1 MAIFTP
7 NCIGRVNKVSKENR
21 SEDLSRTE
29 EGREFLHQAGNDLP
43 VEGNLFVQRKLA
55 ETLRLTSEHGA
66 KYFYTGG
73 WAKHFVEM
81 VRSDGGKV
89 SLKDLANYKAVWT
102 KPQLTDVFG
111 HKVYCAGLPNEIC
124 YKLFPAIHLLEEL
137 KIDKRANYW
146 QDPLVLRDIQR
157 VLQSFVDFQQSG
169 SF

>member
-81 VRSDGGKV
+81 VRCDGG
-89 SLKDLANYKAVWT
+89 
-102 KPQLTDVFG
+102 
-111 HKVYCAGLPNEIC
+111 
-124 YKLFPAIHLLEEL
+124 
-137 KIDKRANYW
+137 
-146 QDPLVLRDIQR
+146 
-157 VLQSFVDFQQSG
+157 
-169 SF
+169 